1 MTNNNSY
8 LCDTRLFS
16 IIRVMKPFILYLSF
30 LATLLIACGRIEDNP
45 GGELPILPDGSYGE
59 EIGTFY
65 VENREITLRLMDITS
80 LYQDQTVGYIV
91 LRSIGRAVPVNH
103 VSYQN
108 LPKALREI
116 VKAYALGAPTQV
128 YQMIW
133 RGETVYHLISFVYDD
148 INGVYK
154 PSGERIV
161 FSTMGDFF
169 QFLQEIRDVK
179 CLLLLEPEVV
189 KSAEGAPNFLEGTWQ
204 SDWLHLH
211 HDISGGNSSGI
222 DDQVQ
227 LYADFPFSITEVCH
241 FKKDGT
247 GYLRTVKTL
256 KNGQQEVAY
265 DPFNYWLT
273 DYQFTSSGYKGYD
286 YLCVF
291 AAGDTIEYTARSWDD
306 FRYVFD
312 RTFTYVTYPWYKQP
326 SDPLSNKKGDPKY
339 GVPAKDHQS
348 PIVGRWTGRG
358 FSAALT
364 FGLSSYTWV
373 FRSDGTGYL
382 LSGRKFNQSFAYTVE
397 GPSDNLLVTLYKYGT
412 GFSIEDGFW
421 QEGDWTYS
429 YTPQPVPKGQP
440 MQARIY
446 DGGNC
451 LELEGWTF
459 RAADMSS
466 TPIVFHRVEK

>member
-1 MTNNNSY
+1 
-8 LCDTRLFS
+8 
-16 IIRVMKPFILYLSF
+16 MKPFILYLSF

-80 LYQDQTVGYIV
+80 LYQDQEVGYIV

-108 LPKALREI
+108 LPEALREI

-306 FRYVFD
+306 FGYVFD